1 MISLD
6 ITMRQTVDQDS
17 LIIKLLLLLLEQLLE
32 PLSSDPLGLSSALDF
47 SHSLWLP
54 QLCGISKMQEE

>member
-1 MISLD
+1 MKL
-6 ITMRQTVDQDS
+6 MVDQCS
-17 LIIKLLLLLLEQLLE
+17 LITKLLLLLSVLSLVLLNSK
-32 PLSSDPLGLSSALDF
+32 LLGLSSALDF